1 MSANG
6 AILRLAWRDT
16 RRVPVRAVLVLL
28 LVAIPV
34 CAAYVGLSAALTA
47 NPPASDVVR
56 ANFGFSGSDL
66 LMVPI
71 YSPLPDT
78 VNAPAEAERRTHG
91 GPSAVY
97 RSAWFHAHVTF
108 DPVAETEGTTYQY
121 VEGNPSVLP
130 WRIVEGRTPSGA
142 NEIALDRA
150 QLRALGAGIGSV
162 VTIPDYPS
170 VLRPSPPQMITGIAS
185 SVDHSPVA
193 ITSDLLTPA
202 NSTLYLG
209 TTTKWVDADAALS
222 LGGYKPPSAG
232 PWLGTLGVS
241 VSMVLI
247 LAVVGLIIAAA
258 FSVGSERRVRSFGL
272 MTANGVTPRQ
282 AGSVVFVSA
291 MIAAIAGI
299 VLGLG
304 VGARIA
310 PELVELMQRHTE
322 FVGSGPLIT
331 PNALQLGVLV
341 LVAIAAAALAA
352 RQPAA
357 RVRKRPALQSLS
369 GRAGE
374 TPLKRA
380 TPIGGV
386 VLLCIAVVFAAL
398 HGRLPSAF
406 TFVSVGAALVATVL
420 LARSMVSFFA
430 ALGRRTGGALAVGLR
445 AAGRNRSRSASI
457 AGAIAVITLVAAVV
471 ATLVSLG
478 RVDNDT
484 SYQAAYPTYGP
495 ESLLGSNTT
504 VLADGSAV
512 VVAEAYL
519 PQPPTNDV
527 AEARAALPGATETTS
542 WLVQTP
548 GRAPGS
554 VVRFY
559 VVPPEVIAAFGN
571 EKGVSDFEAGHALAL
586 SPATLMHPVP
596 TTVEGTGAGGVPY
609 SVPVVE
615 PPFDLTEMVPF
626 GTLYSD
632 ALVVTPETAR
642 TLGFDPTTGR
652 VPLLQTAPSS
662 VPLPTSEPALLG
674 SAQVFTQ
681 PGSTESATVAAL
693 VATKA
698 GPASVQAKRDA
709 AAARKYEAAWQARR
723 AVLARRQEWL
733 ILAIAALLA
742 LGITAVGTALTMVDA
757 KRSSAVL
764 SAVGASPGMRRI
776 ANGAIAAVQVLPGA
790 LVGVTV
796 GTAVAYLGSRH
807 LEGVAALPW
816 AFLIG
821 MLVAVPL
828 VAAGGTALLTRRRVA
843 LPVRID

>member
-34 CAAYVGLSAALTA
+34 CAAYIALTA
-47 NPPASDVVR
+47 YTSANPPVSDVVR
-56 ANFGFSGSDL
+56 SAFGRPGSDL
-66 LMVPI
+66 LRVPL
-71 YSPLPDT
+71 SASASAD
-78 VNAPAEAERRTHG
+78 PAKEARRLTTG
-91 GPSAVY
+91 GPYAVY
-97 RSAWFHAHVTF
+97 RSAYTSAPFTAGPVTKDINVEF
-108 DPVAETEGTTYQY
+108 YEY
-121 VEGNPSVLP
+121 VNADPSVLP
-130 WRIVEGRTPSGA
+130 WRIVEGRAPTGE
-142 NEIALDRA
+142 NEVAVDRA
-150 QLRALGAGIGSV
+150 TLQSLNAGIGSV
-162 VTIPDYPS
+162 LTS
-170 VLRPSPPQMITGIAS
+170 SQFPSPPQVVTGIAS
-185 SVDHSPVA
+185 SLDDLPVA
-193 ITSDLLTPA
+193 ITPHLLTDA
-202 NSTLYLG
+202 NSTQFLG
-209 TTTKWVDADAALS
+209 TTTKWVDAEAVLTGSFSSLS
-222 LGGYKPPSAG
+222 GLGPSN
-232 PWLGTLGVS
+232 WLGTLGIAVA
-241 VSMVLI
+241 MVLV

-258 FSVGSERRVRSFGL
+258 FSVGSERRVRAFGL

-282 AGSVVFVSA
+282 AGNVVFLSA
-291 MIAAIAGI
+291 MIAAVAG
-299 VLGLG
+299 VAFGFG
-304 VGARIA
+304 VGALIA
-310 PELVELMQRHTE
+310 PPLIENHTS
-322 FVGSGPLIT
+322 FVPAGGRLIT
-331 PNALQLGVLV
+331 PDLVQLAVLV
-341 LVAIAAAALAA
+341 FAAIVAASVAA

-357 RVRKRPALQSLS
+357 RVRKRPPLQSLS
-369 GRAGE
+369 GRVGE

-380 TPIGGV
+380 TPILGG
-386 VLLCIAVVFAAL
+386 VLLCSAVVLTALHAHLSSGFSALAAVAAL
-398 HGRLPSAF
+398 I
-406 TFVSVGAALVATVL
+406 ATVL
-420 LARSMVSFFA
+420 LARSLVSLFA
-430 ALGRRTGGALAVGLR
+430 AIGRRTGGALAVGLR

-559 VVPPEVIAAFGN
+559 VVPPEVIAAFGH

-681 PGSTESATVAAL
+681 PGSTKSATVAAL

-742 LGITAVGTALTMVDA
+742 LAITAVGTALTMVDA

-776 ANGAIAAVQVLPGA
+776 ANAAIAAVQALPGA

-796 GTAVAYLGSRH
+796 GTVVAYLGSRH